1 MHNQIYHV
9 IGSVKMVLLGLT
21 MISPSHNYLKDHSE
35 GGWGKGGLGG
45 HLDFVTNDPKAY
57 DDL

>member
-1 MHNQIYHV
+1 
-9 IGSVKMVLLGLT
+9 MVLLGLT